1 VIVMTAR
8 REFSTDDPDFG
19 DEAAPEPRGTAATLL
34 EGGADLCGNV
44 LGALQ
49 ERPSLVLAILAA
61 AIGALAGIW
70 LANRFPRRSRAAEL
84 ADLAEEKVER
94 ASGLASA
101 ASGWAGRRAERARDR
116 AEEVGKAASRAVDGR
131 GVGGQVQAGVELIP
145 IAARLLSNP
154 IVQAYVRQ
162 MLARRVARTFGR

>member
-1 VIVMTAR
+1 VIVMTAASD
-8 REFSTDDPDFG
+8 FSTGEGYAG
-19 DEAAPEPRGTAATLL
+19 DGGHPEPRGTAATVL
-34 EGGADLCGNV
+34 EGAADLCGNV
-44 LGALQ
+44 IGALQ
-49 ERPSLVLAILAA
+49 ERPSLVLAVLAA

-70 LANRFPRRSRAAEL
+70 LANRLPRRSRAAEL

-94 ASGLASA
+94 AADLASA

-131 GVGGQVQAGVELIP
+131 GVGGQVQAGVELVP
-145 IAARLLSNP
+145 IAVRLLSNP
-154 IVQAYVRQ
+154 IVQSYVRQ